1 MQRYFGCSTW
11 LLIQGEPKSGAPTV
25 VSIPL
30 VNPVTASALSFDRIA
45 DLYDRVRCGYPDQ
58 LFDDIVTF
66 TGSSSLKRALEI
78 GCASGQATKP
88 FATRGFQI
96 ICVEPG
102 PNFARLARQNL
113 AEYKN
118 VEVVCASFED
128 WTGNPQTFDL
138 VFSANAI
145 HWVDREIRVQKT
157 AQILRPGGTLA
168 IFRNF
173 SIQNNSAIERAIRLA
188 IGGPPPTDKEPKRW
202 PRENEMRKSGFFD
215 KVQKA
220 RYETSIEY
228 DANAYVDLLSTRHRY
243 NHVAPENR
251 TEGFRKIQEIISD
264 NGGTIEVRY
273 VTQLLL
279 ARRKLRPSWWQRLL
293 PASDHCL

>member
-1 MQRYFGCSTW
+1 LNAIRQLLST
-11 LLIQGEPKSGAPTV
+11 S
-25 VSIPL
+25 
-30 VNPVTASALSFDRIA
+30 R
-45 DLYDRVRCGYPDQ
+45 
-58 LFDDIVTF
+58 
-66 TGSSSLKRALEI
+66 
-78 GCASGQATKP
+78 QATKSL
-88 FATRGFQI
+88 AAYGIRI
-96 ICVEPG
+96 VCVEPG
-102 PNFARLARQNL
+102 KNFARLARQNL
-113 AEYKN
+113 AKYKN

-128 WTGNPQTFDL
+128 WTGDPQSFDL

-145 HWVDREIRVQKT
+145 HWVYSEIRVRKT

-173 SIQNNSAIERAIRLA
+173 SIQNNSALERAIRLA

-215 KVQKA
+215 KIQKR

-228 DANAYVDLLSTRHRY
+228 DTNAYVDLLSTLHRY
-243 NHVAPENR
+243 NNIPCENR
-251 TEGFRKIQEIISD
+251 TKDFRKIQEIISD
-264 NGGTIEVRY
+264 NGGRIEVRY

-293 PASDHCL
+293 PTSDHRL